1 MCGDSD
7 ACSICNADGSVLGAP
22 ATNNMTEIMMNAQSI
37 LAAWPVDA
45 RNVMEGYGM
54 LWNVMDYYGMFGLMG
69 YEK

>member
-1 MCGDSD
+1 
-7 ACSICNADGSVLGAP
+7 
-22 ATNNMTEIMMNAQSI
+22 MTEIMMNAQSI

-54 LWNVMDYYGMFGLMG
+54 LWNVMEYYGMFGLMG